1 MVLENIPSS
10 IFQPRMDNATKNPP
24 PKIIRSVC
32 KLLTFCLSQA
42 EFLRLG
48 NRHFALGLFCTWVVG
63 MGRYWD
69 DSGANLLQ
77 HLGVGSV
84 IYIFVLS
91 LLLWLIIWPL
101 KPQSWSYRHVLTF
114 ISLTSPPAILYA
126 IPVERFYSLE
136 TARTMNLWFLAAVA
150 TWRVALLFFYLKRHA
165 QLEFYSIIIAAML
178 PIMSII
184 VTLTAL
190 NLERAVFDFMGGL
203 REPGT
208 ANDDAYAVLTLLTL
222 FSVIL
227 FIPFLV
233 GYLFLV
239 YRAFYP
245 AIKIV
250 TLNLNAKE
258 NQDK

>member
-1 MVLENIPSS
+1 
-10 IFQPRMDNATKNPP
+10 
-24 PKIIRSVC
+24 
-32 KLLTFCLSQA
+32 
-42 EFLRLG
+42 
-48 NRHFALGLFCTWVVG
+48 
-63 MGRYWD
+63 
-69 DSGANLLQ
+69 
-77 HLGVGSV
+77 
-84 IYIFVLS
+84 
-91 LLLWLIIWPL
+91 
-101 KPQSWSYRHVLTF
+101 
-114 ISLTSPPAILYA
+114 
-126 IPVERFYSLE
+126 
-136 TARTMNLWFLAAVA
+136 
-150 TWRVALLFFYLKRHA
+150 
-165 QLEFYSIIIAAML
+165 ML

-203 REPGT
+203 REQGT

-239 YRAFYP
+239 NRAFYP